1 MATSEAMPRS
11 ASHDDSPTRGRVADA
26 ILRGGPSTAVRLA
39 EELDLTPAAIRRH
52 LDHLVAEGVLEARDQ
67 RIQGQR
73 GRGRPAKVFALTD
86 VGRGQFAHAY
96 DEIAVDALAYLRDSI
111 GEDAVKQ
118 FASHRLDDLREGLAV
133 RLGEVE
139 PSERPAALAEA
150 LSAEGFAAS
159 TSNTPAG
166 TQMCQHHCPVAH
178 VAEQFPQLCEAEAE
192 MFAGLLGTHVQRL
205 ATIAHGDGV
214 CTTHLPDPTIPT
226 HSTSSPHAV
235 PTPLGKVTS

>member
-1 MATSEAMPRS
+1 MATSEAVVE
-11 ASHDDSPTRGRVADA
+11 ATSHDDAFPTRARVADA
-26 ILRGGPSTAVRLA
+26 ILRGGPSTAARLA
-39 EELDLTPAAIRRH
+39 VELDLTPAAIRRH
-52 LDHLVAEGVLEARDQ
+52 LDHLVSEGVLESRDQ
-67 RIQGQR
+67 RVQGQR

-96 DEIAVDALAYLRDSI
+96 DEIAVEALAFLRDSI

-118 FASHRLDDLREGLAV
+118 FASHRLDDLRERLAE

-139 PSERPAALAEA
+139 PAERPAALADA

-159 TSNTPAG
+159 TSSTPAG

-178 VAEQFPQLCEAEAE
+178 VAEEFPQMCEAETE
-192 MFAGLLGTHVQRL
+192 MFARLLGTHVQRL

-214 CTTHLPDPTIPT
+214 CTTCIPMVSTTSTTDP
-226 HSTSSPHAV
+226 SEKEKA
-235 PTPLGKVTS
+235 